1 MIWLA
6 GSVLY
11 GTCWLI
17 CARLLAGHFAWH
29 MGGRGTNEY
38 NYDTH
43 KYERIPTVPDGYA
56 WFPAALAGLALGLVW
71 PLVLLTVKLPM
82 SKIAIGQEAAA
93 IRRRQAERI
102 AELERE
108 AGIR

>member
-1 MIWLA
+1 MIWLV

-17 CARLLAGHFAWH
+17 CARLLAGHFAWR
-29 MGGRGTNEY
+29 MAAASTAYDY
-38 NYDTH
+38 NTH
-43 KYERIPTVPDGYA
+43 RYEQLTAPNSDQ
-56 WFPAALAGLALGLVW
+56 WFGAAVGGLAFGLVW

-82 SKIAIGQEAAA
+82 SKLAIGAEAAA